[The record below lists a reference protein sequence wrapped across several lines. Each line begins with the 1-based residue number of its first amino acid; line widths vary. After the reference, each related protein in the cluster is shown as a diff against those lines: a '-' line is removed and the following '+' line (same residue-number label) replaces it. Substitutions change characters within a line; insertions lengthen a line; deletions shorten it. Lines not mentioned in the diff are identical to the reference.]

1 MTSNKLDFL
10 NDPEKIELLQKT
22 NKILNIT
29 QSNLKKI
36 IFIYSKP
43 KVGST
48 SLVTSLRIFVSHTFN
63 VIHIHDEE
71 MLRVLGNITNITI
84 NEIILYN
91 HFIGKEVYVIDVYR
105 SPIER
110 KISTFFEK
118 IDCYHFNNFC
128 HEVNKYDIHKFFNRF
143 DKIFPYIGNG
153 DHFIDTYDI
162 SIPSQFNFEEK
173 FLHIKEDGVHYI
185 KLRLKDSELWG
196 TILTNILKEQVKV
209 IKDYETVNKTIKDS
223 YLRFKEN
230 YRLPINF
237 LDDLDKCPYL
247 NYYYSE
253 SEKNEYLNEWKE
265 KSKDRVSSFTSD
277 EYKLYEYISR
287 ENNHLDIIQ
296 QRHYLDDGCRC
307 KGCRIKRFN
316 TRQKILNGET
326 KIDSI
331 IHEDVKSDILVS
343 RINIINKIRSIKNY
357 NNNNNNNKRNI
368 TTLSNVI
375 NLR

>member
-1 MTSNKLDFL
+1 MTINKFNFL
-10 NDPEKIELLQKT
+10 NNPEKIDLLQKT

-29 QSNLKKI
+29 QSNLTKI

-48 SLVTSLRIFVSHTFN
+48 SLVTSLRIFLSNTFN

-71 MLRVLGNITNITI
+71 MLRVLGNITNITV

-105 SPIER
+105 SPVER

-128 HEVNKYDIHKFFNRF
+128 NEVNKYDIHKFFNRF

-153 DHFIDTYDI
+153 DHFIDTYNI
-162 SIPSQFNFEEK
+162 SIPSQFNFENK
-173 FLHIKEDGVHYI
+173 YLHIKDHGINYI
-185 KLRLKDSELWG
+185 KLRLKDSDYWED
-196 TILTNILKEQVKV
+196 ILTKILKETVKIV
-209 IKDYETVNKTIKDS
+209 KDYETVKKPIKDS
-223 YLRFKEN
+223 YLRFKQG
-230 YRLPINF
+230 YKIPINF
-237 LDDLDKCPYL
+237 LEDLDKCPYL

-253 SEKNEYLNEWKE
+253 SEKLEYLNEWKE
-265 KSKDRVSSFTSD
+265 KSKDYVSSFTAD
-277 EYKLYEYISR
+277 EYKIYEYISID
-287 ENNHLDIIQ
+287 NNHLDIIQ
-296 QRHYLDDGCRC
+296 RRHYLDEGCRC

-326 KIDSI
+326 KFDGI

-343 RINIINKIRSIKNY
+343 RINIINKIRSIKNN

-375 NLR
+375 NIK